1 MPREF
6 VTMDVFTTAVGT
18 GNPLAVV
25 FGADGLDETRMQ
37 MIAREF
43 NLSETTFVFSARP
56 DKGVPVVRIFTP
68 ARELPFAGHPV
79 IGTAA
84 ALANEMI
91 KSAGSQ
97 PTAIDFEVP
106 AGLVHAKISG
116 RQGHVAATCIVPRL
130 PTLQE
135 RSPTPAQAAAGLGLI
150 EADVLAS
157 LSIQTWDAG
166 YPVTFVPLATREA
179 LQRTKVDLSK
189 WPSTAEFG
197 QPVSLFP
204 YWKSHAQKFNARMF
218 APMLGIREDPA
229 TGGAVAAMAGHIVAC
244 YDAGNGL
251 SHYEIEQGVEM
262 GRPSR
267 IDLSLEI
274 VNGSLTRVLIG
285 GAAVEFSRGTL
296 SI

>member
-1 MPREF
+1 
-6 VTMDVFTTAVGT
+6 MDVFTTAVGT

-25 FGADGLDETRMQ
+25 FGADGLDEARMQ

-43 NLSETTFVFSARP
+43 NLSETTFIFSARP
-56 DKGVPVVRIFTP
+56 DKGVPLVRIFTP

-84 ALANEMI
+84 ALANGI
-91 KSAGSQ
+91 VKRTGSQ

-116 RQGHVAATCIVPRL
+116 RQDHVAATCIVPRL
-130 PTLQE
+130 PTLHE
-135 RSPTPAQAAAGLGLI
+135 RSPTPAQAAAGLGLV
-150 EADVLAS
+150 EADVS
-157 LSIQTWDAG
+157 VGLSIQTWDAG
-166 YPVTFVPLATREA
+166 YPVTFVPLTTREA
-179 LQRTKVDLSK
+179 LQRVKVDLSK
-189 WPSTAEFG
+189 WPSTAAFG
-197 QPVSLFP
+197 RAVSLFP
-204 YWKSHAQKFNARMF
+204 YWKGPAQKFKARMF
-218 APMLGIREDPA
+218 APTLGIHEDPA

-244 YDAGNGL
+244 HGAGNGL

-267 IDLSLEI
+267 IDLSLEV
-274 VNGSLTRVLIG
+274 VNGSLARVLIG